1 MIWASRQG
9 LNEHQTQLYRLLQEL
24 LTQLYPMTIELTQ
37 LYFRLQQLK
46 TQLMTELKTQFLSRT
61 THTLRM
67 PRNGRRID
75 ANRRKKQE
83 SNEW

>member
-9 LNEHQTQLYRLLQEL
+9 LNEHQTQLKVLERTQLYRLLQEL
-24 LTQLYPMTIELTQ
+24 LTQLLPKIYEL
-37 LYFRLQQLK
+37 
-46 TQLMTELKTQFLSRT
+46 TQLMTELKTQFLLHT